1 MYELLYIV
9 PTPFTE
15 KDLPAVAKKIKKIIE
30 ENGGKIIKEKNLGN
44 KKLAYPIKQV
54 YRGFYILLNLELD
67 SEKIEK
73 LNKELKLTPEVLRH
87 LITRPVK
94 RTPKKR
100 GRKKDVLLEEGEESK
115 KEKEESKKQG
125 KNKKIDLKNLGEK
138 IDNLF
143 NI

>member
-15 KDLPAVAKKIKKIIE
+15 KDLPDIAKKIKTVIE
-30 ENGGKIIKEKNLGN
+30 ETGGKIIKEKNLGN

-54 YRGFYILLNLELD
+54 YRGFYILVNFRID
-67 SEKIEK
+67 SNKIIE
-73 LNKELKLTPEVLRH
+73 LNKKLGLTTEVLRH
-87 LITRPVK
+87 LITKQLKKNVK
-94 RTPKKR
+94 EK
-100 GRKKDVLLEEGEESK
+100 K
-115 KEKEESKKQG
+115 KEKDFSKIEEKKKTDNKDEEKKEKNDKVNLKKLG
-125 KNKKIDLKNLGEK
+125 KK

>member
-9 PTPFTE
+9 PTHFTE
-15 KDLPAVAKKIKKIIE
+15 KDLPEVAKKINKIIE

-54 YRGFYILLNLELD
+54 YRGFYILLNLEID
-67 SEKIEK
+67 SKQIDK

-87 LITRPVK
+87 LITKPIK
-94 RTPKKR
+94 RTLKKR
-100 GRKKDVLLEEGEESK
+100 GERKSSLSEKPSASEKKGLEKD
-115 KEKEESKKQG
+115 
-125 KNKKIDLKNLGEK
+125 KKIDLKNLGEK